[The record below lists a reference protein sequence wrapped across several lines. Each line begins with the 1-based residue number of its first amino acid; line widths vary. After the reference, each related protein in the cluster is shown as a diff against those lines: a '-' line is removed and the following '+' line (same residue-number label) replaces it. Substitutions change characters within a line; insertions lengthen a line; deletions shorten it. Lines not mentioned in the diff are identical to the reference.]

1 MKNPIHFFH
10 ANGFPAETY
19 QELLSLIDGDIQDP
33 LSVIGKQIP
42 EVKEGYH
49 EFTDEI
55 IEHASKTHGEGIA
68 IGHSF
73 GGTLS
78 LLSEAREPGLFKNI
92 ILLDPPIF
100 SHAKRIILSFLRKLG
115 LEYLVTPA
123 KKSMKRRESF
133 NSREEALDYFS
144 SKTLFK
150 EVPKTTIEH
159 YVQSGL
165 EERNGTFQLVIP
177 RQRETEIFLTLPTQL
192 PREIR
197 TIQGDLIYADKVRLL
212 DDDDL
217 KWWGKAMPEI
227 SRTPFQGSHMFLSKN
242 PKNWPRKSTVFWI
255 ETYKQLELCDEIR
268 SEVRNLVIEKSHY
281 P

>member
-1 MKNPIHFFH
+1 M
-10 ANGFPAETY
+10 
-19 QELLSLIDGDIQDP
+19 
-33 LSVIGKQIP
+33 
-42 EVKEGYH
+42 
-49 EFTDEI
+49 
-55 IEHASKTHGEGIA
+55 
-68 IGHSF
+68 
-73 GGTLS
+73 
-78 LLSEAREPGLFKNI
+78 
-92 ILLDPPIF
+92 
-100 SHAKRIILSFLRKLG
+100 
-115 LEYLVTPA
+115 EYLVTPA

-177 RQRETEIFLTLPTQL
+177 RQRETEIFLTLPTRF

-227 SRTPFQGSHMFLSKN
+227 SRTPFQGSHMFPLEK
-242 PKNWPRKSTVFWI
+242 PK
-255 ETYKQLELCDEIR
+255 ELAQKINGILD
-268 SEVRNLVIEKSHY
+268 RNL
-281 P
+281 

>member
-19 QELLSLIDGDIQDP
+19 KELLSLIDGDIQDP

-78 LLSEAREPGLFKNI
+78 LLAEAREPGLFKNI

-123 KKSMKRRESF
+123 KKSIKRRESF

-150 EVPKTTIEH
+150 EIPKTTIEH

-177 RQRETEIFLTLPTQL
+177 RQRETEIFLTLPTRF

-227 SRTPFQGSHMFLSKN
+227 SRTPFQGSHMFPLEK
-242 PKNWPRKSTVFWI
+242 PK
-255 ETYKQLELCDEIR
+255 ELAQRINGILD
-268 SEVRNLVIEKSHY
+268 RNL
-281 P
+281 